1 MTLRQK
7 LMKRTLDITLS
18 LIGLMLTWW
27 IILIAFL
34 IAAIETKSNG
44 FFTQKRVGLH
54 GRLFTLIKIKTM
66 GTLDNHTTTIT
77 TSCDPR
83 ITKSGA
89 FFRRTKIDELPQ
101 LFNVLLGSMSLV
113 GPRPDVS
120 GYADSLQGDDK
131 CILTLRPGITGPATL
146 KYKNEESLLTYQ
158 ENPHHYNDTVIWP
171 DKVRINVNYLHNW
184 TLWGDIVYLWRTI
197 IS

>member
-1 MTLRQK
+1 
-7 LMKRTLDITLS
+7 
-18 LIGLMLTWW
+18 MLTWW

-66 GTLDNHTTTIT
+66 RTLDNHTTTIT
-77 TSCDPR
+77 TSYDPR

-146 KYKNEESLLTYQ
+146 KYKNEESLLTHQ